1 MIRKVALLLFAAA
14 FGVVHAQHQGFS
26 VATVRPSAPE
36 SPTLTQIRGKRFV
49 TEGTTFLDLFKY
61 AYGVHESQ
69 VVGGPDWLRSEKFD
83 VVADP
88 EGDQR
93 PGSEQMKALVRQLL
107 VERFR
112 VVMHDENRELPVFAL
127 QRLGAAPLKFSA
139 SKAPT
144 NMPAGGGDDRG
155 NVAMRNG
162 TMSDFAKYLQR
173 FAGSSID
180 RPVVDQ
186 TGLEGRYDL
195 DLHFTPDSSATPDA
209 NTPGLFTALQEQ
221 LGLKLKRMKAP
232 VTVYVIDSA
241 THPALDS

>member
-1 MIRKVALLLFAAA
+1 MASVWHSRRMIRKVGILLFVAA
-14 FGVVHAQHQGFS
+14 FGVVHAQQQGFS
-26 VATVRPSAPE
+26 VATIRPSAPD

-49 TEGTTFLDLFKY
+49 TEGSTFLDLFKY

-93 PGSEQMKALVRQLL
+93 PSSEQMKALVRQLL

-112 VVMHDENRELPVFAL
+112 VVMHDENRELPAFAL
-127 QRLGAAPLKFSA
+127 QRVGAGPLKFPV
-139 SKAPT
+139 SKAAT
-144 NMPAGGGDDRG
+144 NMPAGGGDG
-155 NVAMRNG
+155 GGKVGMRNG
-162 TMSDFAKYLQR
+162 TMRDFAKYLQR

-180 RPVVDQ
+180 RPVVDE

-195 DLHFTPDSSATPDA
+195 DLHFAPDT
-209 NTPGLFTALQEQ
+209 
-221 LGLKLKRMKAP
+221 
-232 VTVYVIDSA
+232 
-241 THPALDS
+241 